1 MKPSCS
7 QSRPNKGFQARRL
20 NPGVGPHGNSVKR
33 VLFVCGRNRLRSP
46 TAEQLFGARSDIEV
60 ASAGLNPDADTP
72 LSADQVEWAD
82 LIFVMEKAHKAK
94 LSTRFR
100 ANLKGKR
107 VVCLDIPDNYSF
119 MEPALVKL
127 LNAKVPRFLGAS

>member
-1 MKPSCS
+1 MGLT
-7 QSRPNKGFQARRL
+7 NI
-20 NPGVGPHGNSVKR
+20 VKR

-46 TAEQLFGARSDIEV
+46 TAEQVFGTRRDIEV
-60 ASAGLNPDADTP
+60 ASAGLNPDADNPLTP
-72 LSADQVEWAD
+72 DQVEWAD
-82 LIFVMEKAHKAK
+82 LIFVMEKTHRTK
-94 LSTRFR
+94 LSTRFK

-127 LNAKVPRFLGAS
+127 LNAKVPRFLPAARTP